1 MMHTHLSDLSNAER
15 ITTLT
20 QNITSLVNALYPKTS
35 PASAAA
41 AAAIRSD
48 VNLGAALSTDIDL
61 SSSFILPLVTCRSI
75 LQFYQQKN
83 PESDALSTIN
93 KVLSNVSLA
102 HKEGRVRLRT
112 LNNGKTLQNWKQ
124 NSDGSQ
130 EADLVTLKGDKTQYI
145 GFRLKN
151 STESYSGVA
160 FVTALGVGVTLNFPS
175 RKSLD
180 EAKKAVFT
188 DKYIDEKDRELSELK
203 QQLSYLR
210 AQLAQKAEKE
220 PHKRKAPDAEDIE
233 TKNTNKI
240 SKPST

>member
-1 MMHTHLSDLSNAER
+1 LETKPDGSQEAADLVSYPDGTFQNWKLKPDGSQEAE
-15 ITTLT
+15 
-20 QNITSLVNALYPKTS
+20 
-35 PASAAA
+35 
-41 AAAIRSD
+41 
-48 VNLGAALSTDIDL
+48 
-61 SSSFILPLVTCRSI
+61 
-75 LQFYQQKN
+75 
-83 PESDALSTIN
+83 
-93 KVLSNVSLA
+93 
-102 HKEGRVRLRT
+102 LRT
-112 LNNGKTLQNWKQ
+112 FPSGTTIQNWKQ